1 MCVATPMR
9 VVSITG
15 QLAEVDAAGMVA
27 TVGLD
32 LVDDVTVGD
41 YVIVHA
47 GYAIQRLSAP
57 EAEETLAILKRL
69 GAPWGDRGE
78 DG

>member
-9 VVSITG
+9 VVAIDGS
-15 QLAEVDAAGMVA
+15 LAEVDVAGVHA
-27 TVGLD
+27 TIGLD
-32 LVDDVTVGD
+32 LVDDVAVGD

-47 GYAIQRLSAP
+47 GYAIQRLSAH
-57 EAEETLAILKRL
+57 EAEETLAILERL
-69 GAPWGDRGE
+69 GGPWEGRRD